1 MSNNKKL
8 VPKRRFK
15 EFKMATQWY
24 NTNFF
29 SVINNVIDFRGRTPK
44 KLGMSWSD
52 DGYLALSA
60 LNVKN
65 GFIDFNVDA
74 HYGDTEL
81 YQKWMSGNELK
92 KGQVIFTTE
101 APMGNVTQ
109 IPDDKGYILS
119 QRTIAFE
126 TNKLKMTDS
135 FLAITLSS
143 PKVKISL
150 STIASGGT
158 AKGVSQNS
166 LNSLKINLPKSLI
179 EQTQIGEFFKKLD
192 ALIQTQ
198 QKKLEKT
205 KTLKSAYLAEMFPC
219 DGELKPHY
227 RFQYFNEVWTKK
239 LFYNLANIRRGLTYN
254 PSNLTNDGIR
264 ILRSSNIDEDRFI
277 IKNDDI
283 FINQK
288 NVNIPVVS
296 ENDILITAANGSSR
310 LVGKHTLISL
320 PKSQKAVHG
329 GFMLLATSKQP
340 FFTNALLSSNWYR
353 KFLNVYIAGGNG
365 AIGNLNKKTIENQ
378 LIKMP
383 NIKEQIKIGNFFK
396 LLDQKIALE
405 QRKLEKLNN
414 IKQAYLNEMFV

>member
-1 MSNNKKL
+1 MNNNKKL

-15 EFKMATQWY
+15 EFEMATQWY

-126 TNKLKMTDS
+126 TNKLKMTDN

-143 PKVKISL
+143 PNVKISL

-166 LNSLKINLPKSLI
+166 LNSLKINLPESLI

-192 ALIQTQ
+192 TLIQTQ

-219 DGELKPHY
+219 DGELKPKL
-227 RFQYFNEVWTKK
+227 RFDGFCSDWQLKELIELLKYEQPIKYIVTNVD
-239 LFYNLANIRRGLTYN
+239 YNDNYKIPVLTAGQSFILGY
-254 PSNLTNDGIR
+254 TND
-264 ILRSSNIDEDRFI
+264 
-277 IKNDDI
+277 
-283 FINQK
+283 
-288 NVNIPVVS
+288 S
-296 ENDILITAANGSSR
+296 ENIYKANTQQPVIIFDDFTTSSHCVDFPFKVKSSAIKIL
-310 LVGKHTLISL
+310 TLKNCINDFYF
-320 PKSQKAVHG
+320 V
-329 GFMLLATSKQP
+329 FYLLK
-340 FFTNALLSSNWYR
+340 
-353 KFLNVYIAGGNG
+353 
-365 AIGNLNKKTIENQ
+365 
-378 LIKMP
+378 
-383 NIKEQIKIGNFFK
+383 NIKYLPQNHERHWISKFSKFKVFVSSDIEQTKIGNFFK

>member
-1 MSNNKKL
+1 MNNNKKL

-126 TNKLKMTDS
+126 TNKLKMTDN

-143 PKVKISL
+143 PNVKISL

-166 LNSLKINLPKSLI
+166 LNSLKINLPESLI

-192 ALIQTQ
+192 TLIQTQ

-205 KTLKSAYLAEMFPC
+205 KTLKSAYLAEMFPA
-219 DGELKPHY
+219 DGELKPKL
-227 RFQYFNEVWTKK
+227 RFEGFYGDWLEKGLIELLKYEQPTKYIVTNVD
-239 LFYNLANIRRGLTYN
+239 YNDNYKIPVLTAGQSFILGY
-254 PSNLTNDGIR
+254 TNDSKNIYKANTQQPVIIFDDFTTSSHYVDFPFKIKSSAIK
-264 ILRSSNIDEDRFI
+264 ILTLKNCINDFYFIFYLLKNINYLPQNHERHWISKFS
-277 IKNDDI
+277 KFKVFVPSDI
-283 FINQK
+283 EQK
-288 NVNIPVVS
+288 
-296 ENDILITAANGSSR
+296 
-310 LVGKHTLISL
+310 
-320 PKSQKAVHG
+320 
-329 GFMLLATSKQP
+329 
-340 FFTNALLSSNWYR
+340 
-353 KFLNVYIAGGNG
+353 
-365 AIGNLNKKTIENQ
+365 
-378 LIKMP
+378 
-383 NIKEQIKIGNFFK
+383 KIGNFFK
-396 LLDQKIALE
+396 LLDKKIALE

>member
-1 MSNNKKL
+1 MSKTKKL

-15 EFKMATQWY
+15 NSLRENEWQLIRLGDQAVIKGRLGWKSLKQEEYVDNGPSMIAGKHITNGVINWY
-24 NTNFF
+24 NVDHIPQWRYDESPEIMLRNGDIIFSKDGSLGNPALIEKLNCLATINSTMMLVRLKKSITPRFFYQIMLSNQFENLIRLKVSGSSIPHLFQADMTNFKF
-29 SVINNVIDFRGRTPK
+29 CAPK
-44 KLGMSWSD
+44 L
-52 DGYLALSA
+52 
-60 LNVKN
+60 
-65 GFIDFNVDA
+65 
-74 HYGDTEL
+74 T
-81 YQKWMSGNELK
+81 
-92 KGQVIFTTE
+92 
-101 APMGNVTQ
+101 
-109 IPDDKGYILS
+109 
-119 QRTIAFE
+119 
-126 TNKLKMTDS
+126 
-135 FLAITLSS
+135 
-143 PKVKISL
+143 
-150 STIASGGT
+150 
-158 AKGVSQNS
+158 
-166 LNSLKINLPKSLI
+166 

-192 ALIQTQ
+192 TLIQTQ

-205 KTLKSAYLAEMFPC
+205 KTLKAAYLAEMFPC

-227 RFQYFNEVWTKK
+227 RFQCFNEVWTKN

-254 PSNLTNDGIR
+254 PSHLNLTNDGIR

-310 LVGKHTLISL
+310 LVGKHALISL

-378 LIKMP
+378 LIKIP
-383 NIKEQIKIGNFFK
+383 STKEQTKIGNFFK
-396 LLDQKIALE
+396 LLDKKIALE